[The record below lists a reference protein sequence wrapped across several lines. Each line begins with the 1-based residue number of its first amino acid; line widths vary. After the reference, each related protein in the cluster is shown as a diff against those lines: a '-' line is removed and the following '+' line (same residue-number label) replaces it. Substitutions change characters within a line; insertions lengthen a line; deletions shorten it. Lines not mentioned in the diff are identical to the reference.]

1 MSTHSLT
8 HSFTDLADPHSQQ
21 RRTATATNRPATT
34 VHSRSP
40 VATEGGGSAR
50 GRQPQR
56 QRRHSPSLLHLSTT
70 RRKRASERAQQG
82 RGGGGHVA
90 RGLRCWRERRVDCCC
105 GALSFLPPPPSLGR
119 LFPRPLAL
127 VSFVVRPSLSRS
139 LCLSVYLSHCLSL
152 SSSFSLT
159 LRFGR
164 RRRRRTKKA
173 ALSETALLGLGVL
186 ARSSVGVLCCGRSR
200 PFSVLQHSS
209 ILPSFYNSCT
219 IRPFL
224 RLPRGGKTRGSEPTS
239 DSHFGLFLIEA
250 TRIRGSRLM
259 ADFRLS
265 HLMP

>member
-1 MSTHSLT
+1 MLLWCP
-8 HSFTDLADPHSQQ
+8 FLP
-21 RRTATATNRPATT
+21 P
-34 VHSRSP
+34 
-40 VATEGGGSAR
+40 
-50 GRQPQR
+50 
-56 QRRHSPSLLHLSTT
+56 SPSLPRSVVPSPT
-70 RRKRASERAQQG
+70 RPCI
-82 RGGGGHVA
+82 V
-90 RGLRCWRERRVDCCC
+90 RRS
-105 GALSFLPPPPSLGR
+105 AI
-119 LFPRPLAL
+119 
-127 VSFVVRPSLSRS
+127 SLSRS